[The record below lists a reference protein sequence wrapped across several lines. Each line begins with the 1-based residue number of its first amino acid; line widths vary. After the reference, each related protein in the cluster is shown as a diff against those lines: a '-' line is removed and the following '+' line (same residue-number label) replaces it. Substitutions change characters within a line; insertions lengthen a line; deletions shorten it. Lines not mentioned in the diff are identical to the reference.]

1 MPGRAWWP
9 AVVLAVLAATG
20 PACSDGGDGDGG
32 GDDRGDDG
40 GVTPAFVEDV
50 RAAVDAV
57 EAERGGPQEYFEV
70 TATPQVTN
78 VFVAVD
84 RGTSAVAY
92 AYLDGALEAPAPP
105 VAGASGQTFVAEA
118 IAFDEQ
124 LVLSTIADELPDAT
138 VDALS
143 VEGGPGGSVRYVAA
157 VRSAAGGVLDVVVA
171 GDGTILSVEP
181 L

>member
-1 MPGRAWWP
+1 MPGRSWWP
-9 AVVLAVLAATG
+9 AVLLAACATLS
-20 PACSDGGDGDGG
+20 PACSDDGG
-32 GDDRGDDG
+32 GAPDG
-40 GVTPAFVEDV
+40 GGATPGFVEDV

-57 EAERGGPQEYFEV
+57 EAQRGGPQEFFEV

-84 RGTSAVAY
+84 GGTSAVAY
-92 AYLDGALEAPAPP
+92 AYLDGTLQPPAPP
-105 VAGASGQTFVAEA
+105 VAGASGRTFAAEA
-118 IAFDEQ
+118 IDFDEER
-124 LVLSTIADELPDAT
+124 VLATIADELPDAT

-171 GDGTILSVEP
+171 ADGAILSVEP

>member
-1 MPGRAWWP
+1 MPGRSWWP

-20 PACSDGGDGDGG
+20 PACSDDDGDGDGG
-32 GDDRGDDG
+32 DGG

-50 RAAVDAV
+50 RAAVEAV

-84 RGTSAVAY
+84 EGTSAVAY
-92 AYLDGALEAPAPP
+92 AYLDGALQPPAPP

-124 LVLSTIADELPDAT
+124 RVLATIADELPDAT
-138 VDALS
+138 IDAVS
-143 VEGGPGGSVRYVAA
+143 VEGGPGGSVRYVVA

-171 GDGTILSVEP
+171 ADGAILSVEP